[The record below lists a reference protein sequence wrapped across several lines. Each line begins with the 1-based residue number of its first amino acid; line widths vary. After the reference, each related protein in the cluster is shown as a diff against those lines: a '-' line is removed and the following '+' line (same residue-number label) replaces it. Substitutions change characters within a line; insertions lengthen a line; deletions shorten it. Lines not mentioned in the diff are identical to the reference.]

1 MKRKIKHSENDI
13 QTIIAGFGSW
23 LRTARG
29 RGGDLSFKVK
39 ATPVEGDKAN
49 LSFTGLA
56 FAKMKLLVSM
66 FDSEVAWHGTVRR
79 VGDKSDFLVTDIM
92 LYPQEVTGVTVNT
105 DQEAYEKWLYSLSD
119 EEFNSNRFQGHSHV
133 NMGTTPSPTDIEHQN
148 KILDTLRDDDFYI
161 FVIWNKKGD
170 HFIKIFDLLNNIVF
184 DTEDV
189 VLKLEDDESG
199 IHKLYDD
206 AKTLVTEHK
215 YTYGAYG
222 YGGYGSYGTGY
233 QSGGKSASGT
243 KTTQSQSTTTQI
255 KQTTTGKST
264 ATKAT
269 TTELGYRDDNY
280 VLGGWAD
287 EYLDG

>member
-39 ATPVEGDKAN
+39 ATPVEGDKAT

-66 FDSEVAWHGTVRR
+66 FDSEVAWHGTVHR

-206 AKTLVTEHK
+206 AKTLVTERK

-233 QSGGKSASGT
+233 QSGGKGASGA

-280 VLGGWAD
+280 ALGGWAD